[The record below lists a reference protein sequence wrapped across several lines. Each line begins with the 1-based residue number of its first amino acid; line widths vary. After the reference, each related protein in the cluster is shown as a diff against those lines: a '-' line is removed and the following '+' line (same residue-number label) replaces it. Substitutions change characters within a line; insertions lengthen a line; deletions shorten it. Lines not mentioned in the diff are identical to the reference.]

1 MTTDNTIKQGDT
13 VKVIDAQHYAAGNVG
28 VVKTITK
35 DVHKVEVVL
44 ANGVKETIDFVKE
57 QLGGEE
63 DEVKQ
68 GLGITK
74 APEPEVVSA
83 PFSQTEPVKSNP
95 TTTTS
100 TANTG
105 KPPTI

>member
-1 MTTDNTIKQGDT
+1 MTTDNSIKQGDT

-28 VVKTITK
+28 VVKGITK

-63 DEVKQ
+63 DPVVQ
-68 GLGITK
+68 GIN
-74 APEPEVVSA
+74 VVPS
-83 PFSQTEPVKSNP
+83 PI
-95 TTTTS
+95 
-100 TANTG
+100 G
-105 KPPTI
+105 KPVDNADNISSKPPGI

>member
-1 MTTDNTIKQGDT
+1 MTNDNSIKQGDT

-28 VVKTITK
+28 VVNTITK

-63 DEVKQ
+63 DLVVQ
-68 GLGITK
+68 GIN
-74 APEPEVVSA
+74 VVPS
-83 PFSQTEPVKSNP
+83 PI
-95 TTTTS
+95 
-100 TANTG
+100 G
-105 KPPTI
+105 KPVDTADNISSKPPGI